1 MSFTFTRKF
10 KDCGF
15 ALARF
20 IPPALTQFSVPRS
33 NMAAGAG
40 GCVAMVFPKSAL
52 MPFLDENPGTLLC
65 LLNTQA
71 VI

>member
-1 MSFTFTRKF
+1 MS
-10 KDCGF
+10 
-15 ALARF
+15 
-20 IPPALTQFSVPRS
+20 
-33 NMAAGAG
+33 AGPG

-52 MPFLDENPGTLLC
+52 MAFLDENPGTLLC